1 VIGAPSAAGSSW
13 RADLGWDTLA
23 TTVDRLSGIVRCGL
37 GAAALAAIATPA
49 AAGPYSVVPSAADP
63 GDPIDIHIRLDYAY
77 EIERSV
83 ILRERV
89 GAPGTDPTDP
99 IPELKDLVFRQT
111 RHSLTPRLELGVFH
125 DLWLSAAL
133 PIVIAQARGLKFDQ
147 RSAPCSFVG
156 PDATCV
162 NRDNSSTIL
171 DGLLPPEGF
180 DAGDPAGFAADDDDI
195 FQGPSRRGLDQIHV
209 GLGIAPMNQSR
220 DPTKPTWKI
229 EAELRIPVG
238 KVARLDR
245 DDPSRHRGVGK
256 GVYEV
261 ALSTSIA
268 RRLGWAEPFFA
279 LRWQA
284 PFKVKEGSV
293 FEDPGFGARQTSPQQ
308 EAGIHFGFEAIIVD
322 RPADSTRVGIELSG
336 TIDARFEGRSYT
348 PMWEV
353 FAYAGDVRHGGPL
366 ILDADPT
373 QPGMQAR
380 SHPGITDTENYLE
393 LGAKA
398 AVRADIG
405 PSVHLAG
412 FATLATATQHVI
424 TFDDAGVD
432 RPTCTATNTTRCETD
447 VNDVVN
453 PGTDEVNPLHTPLK
467 DLVGHRYLAA
477 DNLAVAFGL
486 EAIVMF

>member
-1 VIGAPSAAGSSW
+1 V
-13 RADLGWDTLA
+13 LL
-23 TTVDRLSGIVRCGL
+23 
-37 GAAALAAIATPA
+37 ALAAASARPA
-49 AAGPYSVVPSAADP
+49 LAGPYSIVPSAADP
-63 GDPIDIHIRLDYAY
+63 GDPVDIHIWLDYAY
-77 EIERSV
+77 DFERSV

-111 RHSLTPRLELGVFH
+111 RHTLTPRLELGVFH
-125 DLWLSAAL
+125 DLWLSAAM
-133 PIVIAQARGLKFDQ
+133 PIVISQQRGLKLDQ
-147 RSAPCSFVG
+147 RAAPCNFVG
-156 PDATCV
+156 PDPTCV
-162 NRDNSSTIL
+162 NRDNSSTVL

-180 DAGDPAGFAADDDDI
+180 DAGDPAGFALDDDDI
-195 FQGPSRRGLDQIHV
+195 FRGPSRRGLDQIHV
-209 GLGIAPMNQSR
+209 GLGIAPMNQRR
-220 DPTKPTWKI
+220 DSTKPTWKI
-229 EAELRIPVG
+229 EAQMRIPVG

-245 DDPSRHRGVGK
+245 DDPDRHRGVGT

-261 ALSTSIA
+261 LVQTSIA

-279 LRWQA
+279 LHWQA
-284 PFKVKEGSV
+284 PFEIKDRSP
-293 FEDPGFGARQTSPQQ
+293 FEDPGFGARATSPQQ
-308 EAGIHFGFEAIIVD
+308 QAGIDFGFEAIIVD
-322 RPADSTRVGIELSG
+322 RPADSIRVGIELAG
-336 TIDARFEGRSYT
+336 KVNGRFEGRSYT

-366 ILDADPT
+366 VLDADPIT
-373 QPGMQAR
+373 AGVQAR

-393 LGAKA
+393 LGGKA

-405 PSVHLAG
+405 PSVHIAG
-412 FATLATATQHVI
+412 FASLVTATQHVI

-432 RPTCTATNTTRCETD
+432 RPTCSATETTGCETD